1 MLSARILPALDMRY
15 LGLSILFLFFLWGL
29 SGLPQQ
35 GLPTRNAS
43 LIARSTPP
51 DAFEKT
57 LLALKPDVVQELKSR
72 ELQALREEPLDQLA
86 VQNLGVIAGL
96 EGNGKRQK
104 ALALHLPR
112 YSKRNTAALLT
123 AINIYFRQNNFAQA
137 LLLIDP
143 LLRAQPDARIQ
154 MFPSLVA
161 MIQQPAAIDGLSQLL
176 QKQPPWRQEFFI
188 FFAKSEALSD
198 SAHDFLVALKRNS
211 VQLRSAELRVI
222 LNALLRQS
230 LPDRAYFVWLNTLS
244 TDDLKSANL
253 IFDGE
258 FDRTSD
264 NQFFDWTILKRPT
277 ARIAMVA
284 RPGGV
289 ADKMLNLQFLNDV
302 GPFRHVQQYVRLQP
316 GHFRL
321 TFEQMAVN
329 LQTESG
335 LMWTMRCL
343 KDKALLGSSRPLE
356 TSGPWNES
364 VFEFEVPASTCD
376 TQVLTLESATRSVL
390 DMKISGQMAFDRFV
404 IAPI

>member
-1 MLSARILPALDMRY
+1 
-15 LGLSILFLFFLWGL
+15 
-29 SGLPQQ
+29 
-35 GLPTRNAS
+35 
-43 LIARSTPP
+43 
-51 DAFEKT
+51 
-57 LLALKPDVVQELKSR
+57 
-72 ELQALREEPLDQLA
+72 
-86 VQNLGVIAGL
+86 
-96 EGNGKRQK
+96 
-104 ALALHLPR
+104 LALHLPR

-123 AINIYFRQNNFAQA
+123 AINIYLGQNNFAQA

-143 LLRAQPDARIQ
+143 LLRAQPDARLQ

-161 MIQQPAAIDGLSQLL
+161 MIQQPGAIDGLSQLL
-176 QKQPPWRQEFFI
+176 QKQPPWRQEFFT

-198 SAHDFLVALKRNS
+198 SAHDVLVALKRNN

-230 LPDRAYFVWLNTLS
+230 FADRAYFVWLNSLS

-302 GPFRHVQQYVRLQP
+302 GPFRHVQQYVRLQA
-316 GHFRL
+316 GRFRL
-321 TFEQMAVN
+321 TFEQMAVG
-329 LQTESG
+329 LRTESG
-335 LMWTMRCL
+335 LVWTMRCL
-343 KDKALLGSSRPLE
+343 KDRALLGSSQSLK
-356 TSGPWNES
+356 TSGPWHVSE
-364 VFEFEVPASTCD
+364 FEFEVPAGTCD

-390 DMKISGQMAFDRFV
+390 DMKIDGQMAFDRFV
-404 IAPI
+404 VTPI